1 MAYKIES
8 ISRLTQDICKLDQS
22 QMQIIQPKYE
32 RDSTGGTFYPSE
44 VRLSFYE
51 ADATIK

>member
-8 ISRLTQDICKLDQS
+8 ISRLTQDICKLNQS

-32 RDSTGGTFYPSE
+32 RDSTG
-44 VRLSFYE
+44 VRSTQAKSVSFYE